1 MNEQE
6 LRRERRKQRVL
17 ERLGTNA
24 PRCPFCG
31 IDEPLVFELHH
42 VAGRDFDKLNET
54 LVPVCRNCHRILSDR
69 QKDHPPASSGPPSDA
84 ERIAHFLLGLA
95 DMFELLVKRL
105 REFAQKLFAM
115 ENQSQPQNG
124 EEQS

>member
-1 MNEQE
+1 MNQQE
-6 LRRERRKQRVL
+6 LKRERRKQRAL
-17 ERLGTNA
+17 ERLGTNT

-42 VAGRDFDKLNET
+42 VAGRDFDEQDET
-54 LVPVCRNCHRILSDR
+54 LVPICRNCHRILSDW
-69 QKDHPPASSGPPSDA
+69 QKDHPSGNRIPPSDP

-105 REFAQKLFAM
+105 REFAEKLFAL
-115 ENQSQPQNG
+115 EKQSQDQNG
-124 EEQS
+124 ETQP

>member
-1 MNEQE
+1 MNDHE
-6 LRRERRKQRVL
+6 LKRERRRQRAL
-17 ERLGTNA
+17 ERLGTNT

-42 VAGRDFDKLNET
+42 IAGRAHGDEAL
-54 LVPVCRNCHRILSDR
+54 PVCRNCHRILSDW
-69 QKDHPPASSGPPSDA
+69 QKDHPPGNTPSDP

-105 REFAQKLFAM
+105 REFAQKLFAS
-115 ENQSQPQNG
+115 ENRSQDQSG
-124 EEQS
+124 EAQS